1 MLSHP
6 ANSQAQ
12 QVSTAAA
19 VQSTVRESVGSAAGR
34 SSPARAALAARR
46 RAATWHA
53 AGAVSD
59 PNNSLERQ
67 EGWRRPCWG
76 RAISRVRGSLR
87 EQRGEGCLALCE
99 LHVPCAAGSP
109 RPAGHLLTWQRCTLL
124 THSTRP
130 TARPRGRV
138 LTMHGGSRD
147 PCSVILHTI
156 DRPWPR
162 APVPSQSVPSQLAEA

>member
-1 MLSHP
+1 MDRCNCYP
-6 ANSQAQ
+6 E
-12 QVSTAAA
+12 TAVGVHRISRPIRRHAF
-19 VQSTVRESVGSAAGR
+19 QSVGSAAGR

-87 EQRGEGCLALCE
+87 EQRGEGCLELCE
-99 LHVPCAAGSP
+99 LHVSCVAGRRPPAGTAADVAQVHVTDALNAAHSEAAHDGPVRNPISNRTIVCGLAAG
-109 RPAGHLLTWQRCTLL
+109 
-124 THSTRP
+124 
-130 TARPRGRV
+130 
-138 LTMHGGSRD
+138 
-147 PCSVILHTI
+147 
-156 DRPWPR
+156 R
-162 APVPSQSVPSQLAEA
+162 ACAC